1 MDVRITAATQLAPL
15 LTATF
20 LGNADEQ
27 LRGGLY
33 PQLGDALLSLD
44 TAAGLHWRVQETVM
58 HACAGCVRQSSKFTH
73 QLRCTLARSRE
84 LVWLS
89 IDIPPVVKQK
99 LG

>member
-44 TAAGLHWRVQETVM
+44 AASGLRWRVQETVM
-58 HACAGCVRQSSKFTH
+58 HACAGC
-73 QLRCTLARSRE
+73 A
-84 LVWLS
+84 LS
-89 IDIPPVVKQK
+89 TNQDDCRAPQRAVVSLFGLK
-99 LG
+99 